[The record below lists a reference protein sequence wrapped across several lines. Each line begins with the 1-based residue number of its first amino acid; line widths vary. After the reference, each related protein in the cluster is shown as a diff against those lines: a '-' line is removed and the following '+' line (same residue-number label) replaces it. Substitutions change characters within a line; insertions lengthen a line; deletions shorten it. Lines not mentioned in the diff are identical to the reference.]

1 VTDVT
6 ALTVVVVGGSLLI
19 LVQLLAVLVCWR
31 FGAMRGRAVVEWQD
45 CDRQDRRSDWDDH
58 VDSAL
63 EILLTHEAGVVDGAT
78 PERWV
83 ALEEEFADLDDLAA
97 RLGERAS

>member
-1 VTDVT
+1 MTDVT
-6 ALTVVVVGGSLLI
+6 ALTVVVVGGSILV

-45 CDRQDRRSDWDDH
+45 CDRQSRTAFDDH
-58 VDSAL
+58 VDDAL
-63 EILLTHEAGVVDGAT
+63 GILLTHEATPAWQGS
-78 PERWV
+78 PERWT
-83 ALEEEFADLDDLAA
+83 ALEEEFADLDELAA